1 MPTIIP
7 APTIISSAGNKQKMI
22 EEYVGKVNTNSS
34 EVSVARMVSPE
45 GWEEPGQRPEF
56 DEYTIVLKGTLKVE
70 TENDS
75 FDIKAGSAIITRKGE
90 WIKYSTPY
98 EEGAEYI
105 AVCIPA
111 FSPDTVNR
119 DDEENT
125 TN

>member
-22 EEYVGKVNTNSS
+22 EEYVGKVNTKTS
-34 EVSVARMVSPE
+34 EVSVARMASPE

-56 DEYTIVLKGTLKVE
+56 DEYTIVLKGALKVE
-70 TENDS
+70 TKNDS
-75 FDIKAGSAIITRKGE
+75 FDITAGSAIITHKGE

-111 FSPDTVNR
+111 FSPETVNR
-119 DDEENT
+119 DDE
-125 TN
+125 